1 MPEKVIGDIEL
12 LTPKQLEKDL
22 VEDFIQMT
30 VEARN
35 LLADRVTSL
44 ESQLQ
49 KTQQALKQ
57 IYELLEEQQPPW
69 YLSKHSQLI
78 RETLQL

>member
-1 MPEKVIGDIEL
+1 MPKNVIGDIEL

-35 LLADRVTSL
+35 HLAGRVISL

-49 KTQQALKQ
+49 KTQQTLKQ

-69 YLSKHSQLI
+69 YLRKHSQLI
-78 RETLQL
+78 RKTLQL